1 VEVLEKLLAIVLS
14 LAILGQAIVIR
25 RLVGTW
31 LIPACIF
38 SLFWFAY
45 TFVPLVA
52 LFVVPIEPLAI
63 AYILLACT
71 LFSLTALGP
80 DWHAAMR
87 VRQNAGA
94 RFRYDTPFL
103 RHLFHATTALV
114 LLCQLADLLI
124 QGFSPMDVVLNP
136 LGTAAEYTAR
146 RYAEDLEKNVFAQL
160 GLLLAYPAATMGGL
174 LYGARAQGQPGY
186 RTLLLAVLPSLAMML
201 IQGAKGTVFLAV
213 FMIWGG
219 VLLTRIERGEFTL
232 IDQAGIKRLLFYCL
246 LAFPFL
252 LVSFLSRMLDSLDGG
267 AEIVQQL
274 LRYFASY
281 TSAHLYAFSDWFSYW
296 TLGNSVME
304 YQQDEDAYGFYTFM
318 ALFKLAGSSKTVPM
332 GVYDE
337 YFVYADLLQ
346 TNIYTFFRGLI
357 QDFSVGGALCLITC
371 SGFLLHWSYWRLLVC
386 GKPILSAAV
395 FVFSVAY
402 FYTSFIISLL
412 IWNNVYAGLL
422 LLALFLRLN
431 EEWCRRF
438 GSAASPAP
446 GPALQAICSK
456 P

>member
-1 VEVLEKLLAIVLS
+1 MEILDKLLAIVLS

-31 LIPACIF
+31 LVPACIF

-52 LFVVPIEPLAI
+52 LFFVPIEPLAI

-80 DWHAAMR
+80 DWQAAMR
-87 VRQNAGA
+87 ARQNAGS

-103 RHLFHATTALV
+103 RHVFHATTALI

-124 QGFSPMDVVLNP
+124 QGFSPVDVVLNP

-146 RYAEDLEKNVFAQL
+146 RYAEDLEKNIFAQL
-160 GLLLAYPAATMGGL
+160 GLLFAYPAATIGGL
-174 LYGARAQGQPGY
+174 LYGARAQGDTGY

-232 IDQAGIKRLLFYCL
+232 VDQGGVKRLLFYCL

-252 LVSFLSRMLDSLDGG
+252 LLSFLSRMLNSMDGG
-267 AEIVQQL
+267 AEVVQQL
-274 LRYFASY
+274 VRYFASY

-296 TLGNSVME
+296 TLGSSVME
-304 YQQDEDAYGFYTFM
+304 YVLEEDAYGFYTFT
-318 ALFKLAGSSKTVPM
+318 ALFKLLGSSKTVPM
-332 GVYDE
+332 GSYDE
-337 YFVYADLLQ
+337 YFVYAELLQ
-346 TNIYTFFRGLI
+346 TNIYTVFRGLI
-357 QDFSVGGALCLITC
+357 QDFSVGGALCFVTV
-371 SGFLLHWSYWRLLVC
+371 SGFLLHWSYWRLLV
-386 GKPILSAAV
+386 GRSPFFSAAI
-395 FVFSVAY
+395 FVFSIAY
-402 FYTSFIISLL
+402 FYTSFFISLL
-412 IWNNVYAGLL
+412 IWNNVYAGFL
-422 LLALFLRLN
+422 LLAFFLRLN
-431 EEWCRRF
+431 GESCRRC
-438 GSAASPAP
+438 ALADSPAP
-446 GPALQAICSK
+446 GAVPPAVCSK